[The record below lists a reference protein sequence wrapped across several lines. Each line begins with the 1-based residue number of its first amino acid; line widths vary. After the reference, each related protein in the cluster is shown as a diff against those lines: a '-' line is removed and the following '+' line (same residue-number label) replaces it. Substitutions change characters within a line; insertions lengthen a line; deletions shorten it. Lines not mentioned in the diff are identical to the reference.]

1 MKQFAGLLLC
11 VFALG
16 VRYGNAQNMNTDSL
30 RKVIVASK
38 ADTAVIDA
46 LCELANISRKS
57 SDNDSARIF
66 AEDALHRSRQYHYRK
81 GEAKAM
87 YQIGVLI
94 SGKGELVE
102 AMELFSEAMDIFD
115 SLGERKQYASA
126 ALALGNQKMLLGDY
140 PGALDYQL
148 KALRIKQELGD
159 SAALPSAYMSIGNS
173 YHSSGD
179 HEKAAKSFAHA
190 IELDTMYGKR
200 ALIGTGYYNLGNV
213 MFGMKKDSLGA
224 KYLLNAI
231 RIADARQDISL
242 LCYTYGLLG
251 QYNYRKGE
259 YTAAL
264 DCHQRSLS
272 LAEQLEDQR
281 MIISEQRF
289 LGLGYQAL
297 NQNARGEEYLL
308 NALKLAADSTLKES
322 RAEVYL
328 TLSDFYASEGR
339 YKESRDYLL
348 RFTALHDSLTNL
360 DKSKDIMR
368 KEMNFSFEK
377 SRALDN
383 AERLK
388 NEAIYEEDRKRKM
401 IIIYSAAAFIVLSL
415 LFLGF
420 VFNRYRVSQRQKA
433 LIAEQKSEVEKQKS
447 LIEEK
452 NKSIT
457 DSINYAK
464 RIQSAILPAVNEF
477 TEAFPESFVYYR
489 PKDIVSGDFYW
500 IASSESHTFYATADC
515 TGHGVPGGF
524 MSVLG
529 ASLLNDIVNEKG
541 VTEPA
546 DILVMMRDRI
556 ILALRQK
563 GETGENKDG
572 MDMVLC
578 RVDRSK
584 RELVYAAANNPVW
597 IMRKDGLHE
606 FPADKQPVGIGIE
619 NPGKF
624 RQHTVALEPGDV
636 IYTFTDGY
644 ADQFGGPKGK
654 KFKYAQL
661 RTVLEAQRNAAMPE
675 QELHLARVF
684 DDWKGAL
691 EQVDDILV
699 IGVRV
704 V

>member
-1 MKQFAGLLLC
+1 MKQFVGLFLCLL
-11 VFALG
+11 ALG
-16 VRYGNAQNMNTDSL
+16 MRQGCAQKMNTDSL
-30 RKVIVASK
+30 RKVIVTSK
-38 ADTAVIDA
+38 ADTDVIDA
-46 LCELANISRKS
+46 LCELANMHRKAS
-57 SDNDSARIF
+57 ENDSALWY
-66 AEDALHRSRQYHYRK
+66 AEEALRRSRAIRYRK
-81 GEAKAM
+81 GEAGAM
-87 YQIGVLI
+87 YQAGVVI
-94 SGKGELVE
+94 SGRGDLVE
-102 AMELFSEAMDIFD
+102 AMELFSKSMDIFD

-148 KALRIKQELGD
+148 KSLRIKQELGD
-159 SAALPSAYMSIGNS
+159 SASLVSAYMSIGNS
-173 YHSSGD
+173 YHSAGEN
-179 HEKAAKSFAHA
+179 EKAAQAFAHA
-190 IELDTMYGKR
+190 IELDSLYGKG
-200 ALIGTGYYNLGNV
+200 AFTGTGYYNLGNV
-213 MFGMKKDSLGA
+213 TFGMKNDSLGA

-231 RIADARQDISL
+231 RIAEAREDISL
-242 LCYTYGLLG
+242 LCYTYGLMG
-251 QYNYRKGE
+251 QYNYRKGA
-259 YTAAL
+259 YAVAL
-264 DCHQRSLS
+264 EWHQRSLS
-272 LAEQLEDQR
+272 LAEQLQDKR
-281 MIISEQRF
+281 MVISEQRY
-289 LGLGYQAL
+289 LGITYRAL
-297 NQNARGEEYLL
+297 DQSKKGEEYLMS
-308 NALKLAADSTLKES
+308 ALHLAADSTLKES

-328 TLSDFYASEGR
+328 TLSDFYAQEER
-339 YKESRDYLL
+339 YKESREYLI
-348 RFTALHDSLTNL
+348 RYTALRDSLTNL
-360 DKSKDIMR
+360 DKSKEMTR

-377 SRALDN
+377 SRALDK
-383 AERLK
+383 AEQKK
-388 NEAIYEEDRKRKM
+388 NEAIYEEDRKRKT
-401 IIIYSAAAFIVLSL
+401 IIIYAAAAFILLSL
-415 LFLGF
+415 VFLAF

-433 LIAEQKSEVEKQKS
+433 LIAEQKSEVEKQKA

-457 DSINYAK
+457 DSINYAR
-464 RIQSAILPAVNEF
+464 RIQSAILPEVNEF
-477 TEAFPESFVYYR
+477 TTAFPESFVFYR

-500 IASSESHTFYATADC
+500 IASSGSFTFYATADC

-529 ASLLNDIVNEKG
+529 ASLLNEIVNEKG
-541 VTEPA
+541 ITEPA

-578 RVDRSK
+578 RVDRT
-584 RELVYAAANNPVW
+584 RNELVYAAANNPLW

-624 RQHTVALEPGDV
+624 RQHTVQLEPGDV
-636 IYTFTDGY
+636 IYTFTDGF

-661 RTVLEAQRNAAMPE
+661 KTLLDTQRTAPMKE

-684 DDWKGAL
+684 EDWKGTL